1 MVRYASHRANVISGR
16 LDCLIANPNLKRQES
31 RVCGNSPYVWLW
43 TRSHPGLRYTVKNVG
58 VTALA
63 CPGCREALRW
73 LDDVTSG
80 WRGCYCCRSGV
91 VTAYVTS
98 LETTARLF
106 PAVCAACQLS
116 LVRSNAWH
124 LTAQLLV
131 PAKLLRATVW
141 HVLLVTEPRRKS
153 WFETLASEYTKS
165 MWSWW
170 YTLSAVW
177 FACLVTPDDPTWISV
192 RLISSA
198 SLLAVVWRRSRVCRL
213 FTT

>member
-1 MVRYASHRANVISGR
+1 MPKFSYRPRLQIGKLDISGWNSCLIRCSRSLVRYASHRANVISGR

-31 RVCGNSPYVWLW
+31 RVCGNSPYVLLW
-43 TRSHPGLRYTVKNVG
+43 SRSHPGLRYIVKS
-58 VTALA
+58 A
-63 CPGCREALRW
+63 CPRCREASRGP
-73 LDDVTSG
+73 DDVTSG
-80 WRGCYCCRSGV
+80 WKGCYCYRSGV

-124 LTAQLLV
+124 LTAQLL
-131 PAKLLRATVW
+131 RATIW

-153 WFETLASEYTKS
+153 WFETLASEFTKS

-170 YTLSAVW
+170 YH
-177 FACLVTPDDPTWISV
+177 
-192 RLISSA
+192 
-198 SLLAVVWRRSRVCRL
+198 CRL
-213 FTT
+213 PDSLV